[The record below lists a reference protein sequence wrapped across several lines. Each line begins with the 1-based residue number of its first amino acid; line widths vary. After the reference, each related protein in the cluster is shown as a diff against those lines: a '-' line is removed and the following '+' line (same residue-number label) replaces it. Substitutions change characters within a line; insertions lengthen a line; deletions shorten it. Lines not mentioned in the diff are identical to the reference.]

1 MVYNRSQRTTLKR
14 RTTYGRGTRRYAQ
27 TRYRRAYFNKRRGV
41 MRKEKKGCDVT
52 FSNTP
57 ITASSGTNAGIWL
70 LNGVQEGVGSWN
82 RIGRYIWN
90 KSIELDLSLDWI
102 TANTDSDSAQTVA
115 SWVRC
120 TVVWDKQPN
129 NGSIPTFD
137 TIFGQ
142 TDQAGVESTSIMD
155 HLRYDNMFRFKVLAD
170 HYVNPQI
177 VNTTAGNNPATSG
190 ASIISDSLIRW
201 HKYIKLGNRMTNY
214 SGTANP
220 ITTANISTGAL
231 YLIIRSP
238 ITGDEYWSLRGNST
252 ARLRYVD

>member
-1 MVYNRSQRTTLKR
+1 MAYRRSQRTTLKR
-14 RTTYGRGTRRYAQ
+14 RMTYGRGTKRFAQ
-27 TRYRRAYFNKRRGV
+27 TRYRRAYFNNRRGV
-41 MRKEKKGCDVT
+41 ARKEKKGCDVT
-52 FSNTP
+52 FANTP
-57 ITASSGTNAGIWL
+57 ITSSSGTNAGTWL

-102 TANTDSDSAQTVA
+102 TANTASDSAQTVA

-129 NGSIPTFD
+129 NGVIPTFD

-155 HLRYDNMFRFKVLAD
+155 HLRYDNMFRFKVLSD
-170 HYVNPQI
+170 HYINPQI
-177 VNTTAGNNPATSG
+177 VNTTASNNAATSG
-190 ASIISDSLIRW
+190 ASIVADSLVRY
-201 HKYIKLGNRMTNY
+201 HKYIKLGNKMTNF

-220 ITTANISTGAL
+220 MTTANISTGAL